1 MPDSTANALPAL
13 TGGCLCGRVRY
24 EATPD
29 HRDGYYCHCRM
40 CQLAFGNTRAA
51 FLNLRK
57 SEVRLSAPAYYAS
70 SKIARRGFCSLR
82 HAARVRVP
90 RQRAHGP
97 LAGLDDPSLLK
108 PTAHFAIESRIAAWH
123 AGDGLRRRL
132 DASERINLRWR
143 AAYGDGAA
151 PVCGPLAPADRM
163 RAAASR
169 CRSRAT
175 TDQVVQR
182 AVDDN
187 GSGSVV

>member
-57 SEVRLSAPAYYAS
+57 SEVRWLSAPAYYAS
-70 SKIARRGFCSLR
+70 SKIARRGFCS
-82 HAARVRVP
+82 HC
-90 RQRAHGP
+90 GTP
-97 LAGLDDPSLLK
+97 LAFEYLDSERMDLAAGSLDDPSLLK

-123 AGDGLRRRL
+123 AEDGLPGERL
-132 DASERINLRWR
+132 DANERINQRWR
-143 AAYGDGAA
+143 AAYGDNAA
-151 PVCGPLAPADRM
+151 PGLQTT
-163 RAAASR
+163 
-169 CRSRAT
+169 RS
-175 TDQVVQR
+175 
-182 AVDDN
+182 
-187 GSGSVV
+187 G